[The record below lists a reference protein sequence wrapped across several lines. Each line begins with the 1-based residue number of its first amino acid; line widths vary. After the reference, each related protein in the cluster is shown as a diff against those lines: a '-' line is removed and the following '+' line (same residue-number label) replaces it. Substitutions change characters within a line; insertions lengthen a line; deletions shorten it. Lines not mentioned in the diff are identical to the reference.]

1 LNPIVV
7 DPEAE
12 TGKRSGRREQ
22 ALELAV
28 FLFLIGP
35 SLVLSFVPSDSGGI
49 ASFPLTAAAT
59 ILRDLS
65 LIALIFFFFWR
76 NAESIRGMGWTLRHV
91 WRDILLGV
99 ILFVP
104 VFYGT
109 AWLDSFLTNIGFT
122 SPSSTASALEPSR
135 TTAEML
141 LALALVLVVAVTEET
156 IFRGYL
162 MNRLRTVTGSPFWS
176 LLLAAF
182 IFSLGHGYE
191 GTAGVVTVGVMG
203 LVFGLVYLW
212 RKSLVAPIT
221 MHFLQDFVAI
231 ILVPMLFGN

>member
-1 LNPIVV
+1 MNPNVV
-7 DPEAE
+7 DPAVE

-22 ALELAV
+22 AIELAV

-35 SLVLSFVPSDSGGI
+35 SLALSFVSSDSGGI
-49 ASFPLTAAAT
+49 ASFTLTAVAT

-76 NAESIRGMGWTLRHV
+76 NAESIRGMGWTLRYV
-91 WRDILLGV
+91 WRDILLGAV
-99 ILFVP
+99 LFVP
-104 VFYGT
+104 VFFGT

-122 SPSSTASALEPSR
+122 SPSSTSSGLEPSR
-135 TTAEML
+135 TTVEML

-162 MNRLRTVTGSPFWS
+162 MNRLKAVTGSTFWS
-176 LLLAAF
+176 LVLAAF

-203 LVFGLVYLW
+203 LTFGLVYLW

-231 ILVPMLFGN
+231 ILVPLLFGN